1 MRSFSIQNFGCRV
14 NQAEAF
20 HWAEV
25 LQKHG
30 FTYLKNSTKSDI
42 VLINTCTLTQRADR
56 DARHFLKRM
65 ARLNPDARLLVTGC
79 FAERAAE
86 ELKDYPQVWQ
96 VISNQRKEDLPAAV
110 LPLLEKKQDSPGEA
124 YRSRALVK
132 IQDGCDLNCS
142 FCVIPQVRGNS
153 VSVSLENIVDRVKDC
168 IERGYNEIVLTG
180 IHICLYGRDLNDKKS
195 LLGLLQALER
205 IEGLPRLRLSS
216 LDPRFISTELLHHLA
231 ASEKICPHFHFS
243 LQHSSKS
250 VLRLMGRRTNGS
262 DYLNILSLLRQKK
275 PLSSLGADILVG
287 FPGESEEDFQNLY
300 DFLRQS
306 PLTYFHVFPYSPR
319 PGTQASKWPPVK
331 GMEKKVRAEALRRL
345 SRNKNL
351 QFRQSMGDKVFKAVV
366 ISQKDPM
373 SRVLTDNYLEV
384 FVPDCAAKARAKVD
398 VRLNEVTEQRNI
410 GQIL

>member
-20 HWAEV
+20 HWTEV

-30 FTYLKNSTKSDI
+30 FTYQKNTTKSDI

-168 IERGYNEIVLTG
+168 IEGGYNEIVLTG
-180 IHICLYGRDLNDKKS
+180 IHLCLYGRDLNDKKS

-216 LDPRFISTELLHHLA
+216 LDPRFISTALLHHLA

-366 ISQKDPM
+366 ISQKNPM

>member
-86 ELKDYPQVWQ
+86 ELKEYPQVWQ

-168 IERGYNEIVLTG
+168 IEHGYNEIVLTG

>member
-1 MRSFSIQNFGCRV
+1 
-14 NQAEAF
+14 
-20 HWAEV
+20 
-25 LQKHG
+25 
-30 FTYLKNSTKSDI
+30 
-42 VLINTCTLTQRADR
+42 
-56 DARHFLKRM
+56 
-65 ARLNPDARLLVTGC
+65 
-79 FAERAAE
+79 
-86 ELKDYPQVWQ
+86 
-96 VISNQRKEDLPAAV
+96 
-110 LPLLEKKQDSPGEA
+110 
-124 YRSRALVK
+124 
-132 IQDGCDLNCS
+132 
-142 FCVIPQVRGNS
+142 
-153 VSVSLENIVDRVKDC
+153 
-168 IERGYNEIVLTG
+168 
-180 IHICLYGRDLNDKKS
+180 
-195 LLGLLQALER
+195 
-205 IEGLPRLRLSS
+205 
-216 LDPRFISTELLHHLA
+216 
-231 ASEKICPHFHFS
+231 
-243 LQHSSKS
+243 
-250 VLRLMGRRTNGS
+250 MGRRTNGS

-366 ISQKDPM
+366 ISQKNPM